1 MFSCFKGPRTEDQAQ
16 GVASPVP
23 SSEGKSLPYW
33 PQCRSQK
40 LYSLQQQRIKIGNKD
55 RTEWKVVAGDTSW
68 GTSRVEQE
76 NCQDEAPSPFRN
88 QNQHRATLN
97 SCNFFGFYVVTCY
110 LLVPVTRKKK
120 SSCFGSYHGSTAA
133 VKEQLYSLFLHASLT
148 ELSAETPAADSLLVV
163 ILWEAEGNTAWPAEP
178 RLLGSQAIQIPVQK
192 SYPFIHNMSRT
203 DNETIKKTMGSP
215 CSQP

>member
-40 LYSLQQQRIKIGNKD
+40 LCSLQQQRIKTGNKD

-68 GTSRVEQE
+68 GTSCVEQE
-76 NCQDEAPSPFRN
+76 NCQYEAPSPFRN

-110 LLVPVTRKKK
+110 LLVPVTRKKTAPASVPIMALLQPWK
-120 SSCFGSYHGSTAA
+120 SNYTLSFSMHHWQSC
-133 VKEQLYSLFLHASLT
+133 QLRPQLQILYWWWYCEKQKGTQLDLQNPGYS
-148 ELSAETPAADSLLVV
+148 V
-163 ILWEAEGNTAWPAEP
+163 P
-178 RLLGSQAIQIPVQK
+178 RLYKFLFRKVIPL
-192 SYPFIHNMSRT
+192 FIIWAELIMR
-203 DNETIKKTMGSP
+203 P
-215 CSQP
+215 